1 MPALQKPLLLTSS
14 GVPPIM
20 MAGEE
25 NTVAETKRTQWHPA
39 FCDALELTLRKSR
52 DQLEYQ
58 REYNL
63 SSKPL
68 QVDLLVIRK
77 TGSQPIEEAIGQ
89 IFRRHN
95 LFEYKSPGDDLNIDT
110 YYKTVAYGCLYKALA
125 GKRVNEI
132 PAADVTLT
140 IIRQEKPDKL
150 LQQMKEAGN
159 VIRCPY
165 PGIYNLSGPDTMF
178 ATQVVAIEELPE
190 GTHVWLKA
198 LTRHLTRTNAER
210 LILENREV
218 AGSPRDQR
226 MSDAVM
232 QIAISANFDL
242 FEKLKKED
250 HVMCD
255 ALKELMRPEFEEEL
269 AAELKNNTDRVT
281 RDVTNRVTRDVTRRV
296 TQDVTQRVT
305 QDTAVSNIKSL
316 MSRMH
321 WSAREAMDALAIPE
335 EKRESYARLIGEK
348 ETPKNV

>member
-1 MPALQKPLLLTSS
+1 MASGFLRRAGTHIAEVQGPAGVS
-14 GVPPIM
+14 G
-20 MAGEE
+20 
-25 NTVAETKRTQWHPA
+25 
-39 FCDALELTLRKSR
+39 
-52 DQLEYQ
+52 
-58 REYNL
+58 EYNL

-250 HVMCD
+250 PVMCD

>member
-1 MPALQKPLLLTSS
+1 M
-14 GVPPIM
+14 
-20 MAGEE
+20 
-25 NTVAETKRTQWHPA
+25 
-39 FCDALELTLRKSR
+39 
-52 DQLEYQ
+52 
-58 REYNL
+58 
-63 SSKPL
+63 
-68 QVDLLVIRK
+68 
-77 TGSQPIEEAIGQ
+77 
-89 IFRRHN
+89 
-95 LFEYKSPGDDLNIDT
+95 
-110 YYKTVAYGCLYKALA
+110 
-125 GKRVNEI
+125 
-132 PAADVTLT
+132 T

-210 LILENREV
+210 LILENREI

-250 HVMCD
+250 PVMCD

-281 RDVTNRVTRDVTRRV
+281 RDVT
-296 TQDVTQRVT
+296 T

-335 EKRESYARLIGEK
+335 EKRESYARLIE
-348 ETPKNV
+348 ETETMETV